1 MQGKVEIKV
10 APRNTRVSPGN
21 TKGLTWKPGWFS
33 FSGCSCQGGKFQSCR
48 GQSRELL
55 SPLHDPQNLRSFAFQ
70 KILHSLSSSNFWPP
84 SPELHLQI
92 LLSSRS
98 NFIVVGR
105 SLVPMTMVGD
115 ADSLISLV
123 SLVDNLLRSNHL
135 EYLAS
140 LS

>member
-1 MQGKVEIKV
+1 MQGKVDTKV
-10 APRNTRVSPGN
+10 APRNTRVSPRNTKVAPRKTRVSPGN

-33 FSGCSCQGGKFQSCR
+33 FSGCSCQEGKFQSCR
-48 GQSRELL
+48 GQSLELL
-55 SPLHDPQNLRSFAFQ
+55 SPDPQNLRSFAFQ

-98 NFIVVGR
+98 NFIVAGR

-123 SLVDNLLRSNHL
+123 DNLLI
-135 EYLAS
+135 
-140 LS
+140 

>member
-33 FSGCSCQGGKFQSCR
+33 FSGCSCQEGKFQSCR
-48 GQSRELL
+48 GQSLELL
-55 SPLHDPQNLRSFAFQ
+55 SPDPQNLRSLAFQ

-92 LLSSRS
+92 LLSSSS
-98 NFIVVGR
+98 NFIEAGR
-105 SLVPMTMVGD
+105 SLVPMKMVGD
-115 ADSLISLV
+115 ADSLVISLISLV
-123 SLVDNLLRSNHL
+123 DNHL
-135 EYLAS
+135 EYLSS